1 MVIHFILARF
11 IVLFFSVC
19 YPFVVDYVG
28 IWVSFLAN
36 CQLLLFGNYSYIGI
50 KSQIIPRD
58 QKGQPP
64 GRSTSDTTRS
74 GCGNGVNLT
83 HDATCFTRV
92 LQVLRTPPDC
102 VDFYIFPLN
111 LYKSYSVENK

>member
-36 CQLLLFGNYSYIGI
+36 CRLLLLFGNYSYIGI

-64 GRSTSDTTRS
+64 GRSTSDTPTRS

-92 LQVLRTPPDC
+92 LQVLRTPLDC
-102 VDFYIFPLN
+102 VDFYISLPPSEFI
-111 LYKSYSVENK
+111 